1 MYIFSRTATIKPEH
15 FADGL
20 AFAVEVAAR
29 VKSVTGKEVNT
40 YNVTFGA
47 PMGTVLWSTRSESQ
61 AEVADVSAKLAVDPS
76 YMEYVLAHAHY
87 FTPSTTDALANV
99 VSSTL
104 DPTPRSIYE
113 LTTATIANGKFAKA
127 MEFGV
132 RVQQFVATATGLPT
146 AFSSSVY
153 GAYGSIGW
161 LIGASTMA
169 DIDRVRQV
177 ESTNTEFHALIEEAG
192 QLFIEGSGTNSLI
205 EKIN

>member
-1 MYIFSRTATIKPEH
+1 
-15 FADGL
+15 
-20 AFAVEVAAR
+20 
-29 VKSVTGKEVNT
+29 
-40 YNVTFGA
+40 
-47 PMGTVLWSTRSESQ
+47 MGTVLWSTRSESQ

-87 FTPSTTDALANV
+87 FAPTTTDALANV

-113 LTTATIANGKFAKA
+113 LTTATIANGKIAKA

-153 GAYGSIGW
+153 GAYGSVGW
-161 LIGASTMA
+161 LIGASTMS

-177 ESTNTEFHALIEEAG
+177 EATNTEFHALIEEAG
-192 QLFIEGSGTNSLI
+192 QLFIEGSGTSSLI